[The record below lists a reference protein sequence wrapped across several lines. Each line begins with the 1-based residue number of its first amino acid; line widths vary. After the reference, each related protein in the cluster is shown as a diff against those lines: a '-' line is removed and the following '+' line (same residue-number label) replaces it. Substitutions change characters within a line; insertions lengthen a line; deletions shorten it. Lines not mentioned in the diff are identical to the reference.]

1 MEIDDHYFLFLGYI
15 SLASAV
21 NKTEKRLSNPVQISQ
36 MARKPMMKN
45 VGPKV
50 GLLKTHNPSHICS
63 LNGIPKNSDQSTEM
77 LASLLGKQN
86 RW

>member
-1 MEIDDHYFLFLGYI
+1 MWLSSVIFQTYLNLNQKESMEIDDHYFLFLGYI
-15 SLASAV
+15 PLASAV

-50 GLLKTHNPSHICS
+50 GLL
-63 LNGIPKNSDQSTEM
+63 
-77 LASLLGKQN
+77 
-86 RW
+86 